1 MSVTVAA
8 KTPVQ
13 PTEDEAKVER
23 ALLKLF
29 PSAKIDRIAGP
40 DETVILSIRASG
52 LEPLA
57 NLRNLIKQERI
68 RNAARA
74 VLIRNTRGRRIQ
86 IYLNKQ
92 AAFMGRVSFC
102 EPIGESPHGPISV
115 ELDCDNPLSVID
127 YLASPPNLRQDVEV
141 MHRLRR

>member
-8 KTPVQ
+8 KTLVQ

-29 PSAKIDRIAGP
+29 PSSRIDRIAGQ
-40 DETVILSIRASG
+40 DETVILSIRESG

-68 RNAARA
+68 RSAARA
-74 VLIRNTRGRRIQ
+74 VLIRNIRGRRIQ

>member
-1 MSVTVAA
+1 MSLTVAA

-29 PSAKIDRIAGP
+29 PSSRIDRNVGP
-40 DETVILSIRASG
+40 DESIILSIHESG

-57 NLRNLIKQERI
+57 NLRNLIKQDRI

-92 AAFMGRVSFC
+92 AAFVGRVSFC

-127 YLASPPNLRQDVEV
+127 YLASPPNLRQDAEV
-141 MHRLRR
+141 MHRPRR

>member
-29 PSAKIDRIAGP
+29 PSSRIDRIAGQ
-40 DETVILSIRASG
+40 DETVILSIRESG

-74 VLIRNTRGRRIQ
+74 VLIRNIRGRRIQ

-92 AAFMGRVSFC
+92 AAFMGRISFC

-127 YLASPPNLRQDVEV
+127 YLASPPSLRQDVEV

>member
-29 PSAKIDRIAGP
+29 PSSRIDRIAGQ
-40 DETVILSIRASG
+40 DETVILSIRESG

-74 VLIRNTRGRRIQ
+74 VLIRNIRGRRIQ

>member
-29 PSAKIDRIAGP
+29 PSSRIDRIAGQ
-40 DETVILSIRASG
+40 DENVILSIRESG

-74 VLIRNTRGRRIQ
+74 VLIRNIRGRRIQ

-127 YLASPPNLRQDVEV
+127 YLASPQNLRQDVEV